1 MVTHCIGYRVRHC
14 DPGGEPVK
22 QGWAFIAV
30 GVGSAAWFQHL
41 DSYVLGGMF
50 VLLGLIVLS
59 LKGDKK

>member
-1 MVTHCIGYRVRHC
+1 
-14 DPGGEPVK
+14 VK